1 MLYRTYPRIDFNAFI
16 HYNACMCIKTLLEE
30 LREFGLS
37 DVEIAKAIVYQGFYI
52 SQPSVNRLRRGLQK
66 STRYDI
72 HKAIIDL
79 HNAHKNT

>member
-1 MLYRTYPRIDFNAFI
+1 
-16 HYNACMCIKTLLEE
+16 MCIKTLLEE
-30 LREFGLS
+30 LRGLGVS
-37 DVEIAKAIVYQGFYI
+37 DIDIAKAIVSKGHYI

-79 HNAHKNT
+79 HHAHKNT

>member
-1 MLYRTYPRIDFNAFI
+1 
-16 HYNACMCIKTLLEE
+16 MCIKTLLEE

-37 DVEIAKAIVYQGFYI
+37 DVEIAKAIVSKGHYI

-79 HNAHKNT
+79 LNALNNGLLNIILSRVIV